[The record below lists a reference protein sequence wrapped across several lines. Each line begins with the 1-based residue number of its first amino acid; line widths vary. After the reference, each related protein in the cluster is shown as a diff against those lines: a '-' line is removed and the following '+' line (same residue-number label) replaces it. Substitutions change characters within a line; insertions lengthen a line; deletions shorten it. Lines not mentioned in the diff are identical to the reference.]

1 MGDILTLWENPCVEF
16 ELQPTLRGRLV
27 EVRPLRKDDFEA
39 LYAAASDPRI
49 WEQHPE
55 PTRYQR
61 EVLQKFFDGAMQSGG
76 AFAAVEVQSGNIIGS
91 SRFYDF
97 NSDRHEVAIG
107 YTFLA
112 TAFWGRG
119 YNREMKAL
127 MLDHAFRFVDRVLF
141 QVGANN
147 LRSQRALQKLGA
159 RIVGEES
166 LSALDGTF
174 SPHFIFEIT
183 RK

>member
-1 MGDILTLWENPCVEF
+1 MGDILTLWENPCMEF
-16 ELQPTLRGRLV
+16 ELQPTLRGRIV
-27 EVRPLRKDDFEA
+27 ELRPLREDDFEA
-39 LYAAASDPRI
+39 LYSTASDPRI

-55 PTRYQR
+55 PLRYQR
-61 EVLQKFFDGAMQSGG
+61 AVFQKFFDGAMKSGG
-76 AFAAVEVQSGNIIGS
+76 AFAVVSIQSGNIIGS
-91 SRFYDF
+91 SRYYDYY
-97 NSDRHEVAIG
+97 SQRREVVIG

-112 TAFWGRG
+112 TEFWGRG
-119 YNREMKAL
+119 YNHEMKTL

-159 RIVGEES
+159 RVVGQDD
-166 LSALDGTF
+166 LSALDGTL

-183 RK
+183 L